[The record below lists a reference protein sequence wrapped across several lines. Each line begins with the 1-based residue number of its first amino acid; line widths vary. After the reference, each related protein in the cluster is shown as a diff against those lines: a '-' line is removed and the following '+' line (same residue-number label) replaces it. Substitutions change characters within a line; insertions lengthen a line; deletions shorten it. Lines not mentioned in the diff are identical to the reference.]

1 MDCIEDLPEDEWNR
15 EVYARAGLAL
25 YSAQVW
31 ERGMV
36 RLAMVT
42 RLQARRYAAMAE
54 YDSDEAL
61 LSSLTAGTLRRRLL
75 QDGLV
80 DAAMV
85 EGWAEVL
92 KSRNHLAHAFFW
104 EHAVDFFTAKGRQ
117 RMLDA
122 LDGMRE
128 HFEAANAEAQHVVH
142 RAMAA
147 WGVSPEE
154 VQAVGDRLLAEV
166 RERDGE
172 A

>member
-1 MDCIEDLPEDEWNR
+1 M
-15 EVYARAGLAL
+15 
-25 YSAQVW
+25 
-31 ERGMV
+31 
-36 RLAMVT
+36 T
-42 RLQARRYAAMAE
+42 E

-92 KSRNHLAHAFFW
+92 KSRNYLAHEFFW
-104 EHAVDFFTAKGRQ
+104 EHAEDFFTMKGRQ
-117 RMLDA
+117 RMVDA
-122 LDGMRE
+122 LDAMAE
-128 HFEAANAEAQHVVH
+128 QFDTANAEAQDVIL

-147 WGVSPEE
+147 WGAGPDD
-154 VQAVGDRLLAEV
+154 VQRVMDRLVAEV